1 LFLYFVSR
9 ETHCFRFFSAPK
21 RFFCLSA
28 NAFDFSF
35 SLIRRQTERGS
46 LFSFLFS
53 LFSFLFSL
61 FSFLFSAVSGY
72 GVGATTN
79 GQTFWSARLSDVGCE
94 RERYGWV

>member
-9 ETHCFRFFSAPK
+9 ETHCFRFFSTPK
-21 RFFCLSA
+21 RSFCLSA

-35 SLIRRQTERGS
+35 SLIRRQMERGS
-46 LFSFLFS
+46 LFSFL
-53 LFSFLFSL
+53 LSL